1 MSNDFLH
8 IKPAGAQGGKR
19 TAAGPLRRAP
29 IPRPRRIRSEEKNE
43 TTTPDEDV
51 RLLIAEE
58 DYSPRKKRTSR
69 CCGGGGRGV
78 PPLRDIITYINFLG
92 VVALAIALGV
102 LAQRG
107 QVAMAKSEDGS
118 LSIAKAAVAAS
129 HITFTLASKFSI
141 STEQVGLDDLRAG
154 RVHYEVC
161 CLLPATAGSKQ
172 QEYTCNDFT
181 RFTAAFAADGKEF
194 LVRAVDEGVVGSTCH
209 LLIDVKG

>member
-8 IKPAGAQGGKR
+8 IKPSTQAQGGKR
-19 TAAGPLRRAP
+19 LAAGPLRRAP

-43 TTTPDEDV
+43 TTTTPDEDV
-51 RLLIAEE
+51 RLLITEE

-69 CCGGGGRGV
+69 CCGGRSA

-92 VVALAIALGV
+92 VVALAIALGI

-107 QVAMAKSEDGS
+107 QVAMAKNEDGS

-161 CLLPATAGSKQ
+161 CSLREQ
-172 QEYTCNDFT
+172 HEYICNDFT
-181 RFTAAFAADGKEF
+181 RFSAAFAADGKEF